1 MSSRDSLRVLALIVL
16 ILMSGMFSAAETA
29 FSCASKVRLK
39 SMANDHNA
47 KAAKVLKILDNY
59 DRFLTTVL
67 IGNNI
72 VNIMATTIGAVL
84 FTGLYGEAKGPT
96 LSTIILTLTVLMF
109 GEIAPK
115 TLAKQHPERFAM
127 RFLGFVEFFQVILT
141 PLNLLF
147 RGWQYLVSKA
157 FHTPEDE
164 SDISDELITM
174 VDEAEKE
181 GDLEQHESDLISAA
195 IEFNDLDVKDVLT
208 PRVDLVAVEI
218 GTSLEE
224 VEKTF
229 RLNSYSRL
237 PVYERSI
244 DNIVGVIHEKDFYSM
259 LWNQKE
265 KGYLKRIIKPVH
277 YTSENVKISTLLK
290 QLQGAKLHL
299 AVVLDEYGGT
309 AGIITLEDIIEELVG
324 EIWDEHDI
332 VKTYYQKIDE
342 NTYLVQCDADI
353 DDMLE
358 RFHVD
363 TDDVD
368 EYDFITVSG
377 WIIHELEHIP
387 NVGESFDF
395 HNLHVTVTKADRR
408 KVLEIK
414 VEIRSEETEET
425 QDKDHRDRRL
435 FQDLKEKKEDD

>member
-1 MSSRDSLRVLALIVL
+1 MTGTDQLSVVVL
-16 ILMSGMFSAAETA
+16 IILILLSGMFSAAETA

-39 SMANDHNA
+39 SMANDHNR
-47 KAAKVLKILDNY
+47 KAEKVLGILDQY

-72 VNIMATTIGAVL
+72 VNIMATTIAAVL
-84 FTGLYGEAKGPT
+84 FTRLYGETKGPT
-96 LSTIILTLTVLMF
+96 ISTVVLTLTVLMF

-115 TLAKQHPERFAM
+115 TLAKKHPEKFAM
-127 RFLGFVEFFQVILT
+127 RFLGFVEFNQVILT

-147 RGWQYLVSKA
+147 QGWQWLVSRI
-157 FHTPEDE
+157 FQSPEDE

-195 IEFNDLDVKDVLT
+195 IEFNDLEVKDVLT
-208 PRVDLVAVEI
+208 PRVELVAVEI
-218 GTSLEE
+218 GTPLEE

-259 LWNQKE
+259 MYNQKD
-265 KGYLKRIIKPVH
+265 KGFLKHIIKPVF
-277 YTSENVKISTLLK
+277 YTTENVKISTLLK

-309 AGIITLEDIIEELVG
+309 AGIITMEDIIEELVG
-324 EIWDEHDI
+324 EIWDEHDV
-332 VKTYYQKIDE
+332 VKTYYKKVND
-342 NTYLVQCDADI
+342 NTWLVQCDADI

-358 RFHVD
+358 RFHVEP
-363 TDDVD
+363 DDD
-368 EYDFITVSG
+368 DYDFITVSG
-377 WIIHELEHIP
+377 WIIHEMEHIP
-387 NVGESFDF
+387 NAGETMDF
-395 HNLHVTVTKADRR
+395 RNLHITITKADRR
-408 KVLEIK
+408 KVQEIR
-414 VEIRSEETEET
+414 VEILPEVEEDD
-425 QDKDHRDRRL
+425 DKDHRDRRV
-435 FQDLKEKKEDD
+435 KEKKEDD